1 MRLMIV
7 WEKQRMINLWY
18 CEKCGI
24 HMDNPAELVAR
35 SDGLPKSMVGMKVC
49 RICYKPVVP
58 SDSLNGSK
66 TK

>member
-1 MRLMIV
+1 
-7 WEKQRMINLWY
+7 MINLWY